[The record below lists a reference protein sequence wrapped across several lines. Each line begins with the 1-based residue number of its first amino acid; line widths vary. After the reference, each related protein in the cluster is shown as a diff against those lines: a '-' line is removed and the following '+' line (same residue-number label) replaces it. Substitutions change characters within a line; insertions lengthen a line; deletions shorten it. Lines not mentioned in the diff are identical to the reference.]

1 MASVIAPG
9 RSGGS
14 RRRAT
19 RRDRF
24 LALMEQLVPWE
35 RMLRALR
42 PLYPTEGPSPLA
54 QIPMERMLRMYFVQ
68 QWYRLNDETLH
79 DALLDMQPLRRFVG
93 IDLAT
98 DDVPAPSTTREFKR
112 LLEAGRLST
121 VLVVQ
126 VKARLLREGLQMRQ
140 GCFVDA
146 AIMPI
151 PNTEELVDAVRS
163 INPTPTSCPPVGEV
177 SHPST

>member
-1 MASVIAPG
+1 MDSIPCQ
-9 RSGGS
+9 RGS
-14 RRRAT
+14 QSIRRRAT

-24 LALMEQLVPWE
+24 LALMEQVVPWE

-42 PLYPTEGPSPLA
+42 PLYPTEGSSALVR
-54 QIPMERMLRMYFVQ
+54 IPMQRMLRMYFVQ

-98 DDVPAPSTTREFKR
+98 DEVPDPSATREFKR

-121 VLVVQ
+121 VLVVE
-126 VKARLLREGLQMRQ
+126 VRARLLREGLQMRQ

-151 PNTEELVDAVRS
+151 PNTDDLIEAVRS
-163 INPTPTSCPPVGEV
+163 TKPPTHPASPVPESAPPAA
-177 SHPST
+177 

>member
-1 MASVIAPG
+1 
-9 RSGGS
+9 
-14 RRRAT
+14 
-19 RRDRF
+19 
-24 LALMEQLVPWE
+24 MEQVVPWE

-42 PLYPTEGPSPLA
+42 PLYPTEGSSALVR
-54 QIPMERMLRMYFVQ
+54 IPMQRMLRMYFVQ

-98 DDVPAPSTTREFKR
+98 DEVPEPSTTREFKR

-121 VLVVQ
+121 VLVVEI
-126 VKARLLREGLQMRQ
+126 KARLLREGLQMRQ

-151 PNTEELVDAVRS
+151 PNTEDLVEAVR
-163 INPTPTSCPPVGEV
+163 NAKPLPHPTSSAAEPA
-177 SHPST
+177 HPSA

>member
-1 MASVIAPG
+1 MD
-9 RSGGS
+9 GGAGFPRV

-24 LALMEQLVPWE
+24 LALMEQIVPWE

-42 PLYPTEGPSPLA
+42 PLYPTEGPSDLVRF
-54 QIPMERMLRMYFVQ
+54 PMQRMLRMYFVQ

-79 DALLDMQPLRRFVG
+79 DAMLDMQTLRRFVG

-98 DDVPAPSTTREFKR
+98 DELPDPAATREFKR
-112 LLEAGRLST
+112 LLESGRLST
-121 VLVVQ
+121 VLVVE
-126 VKARLLREGLQMRQ
+126 VKARLLREGMQMRQ

-151 PNTEELVDAVRS
+151 PNTDELVEAVRS
-163 INPTPTSCPPVGEV
+163 TKQPALNPQ
-177 SHPST
+177 STDATDQARPAA